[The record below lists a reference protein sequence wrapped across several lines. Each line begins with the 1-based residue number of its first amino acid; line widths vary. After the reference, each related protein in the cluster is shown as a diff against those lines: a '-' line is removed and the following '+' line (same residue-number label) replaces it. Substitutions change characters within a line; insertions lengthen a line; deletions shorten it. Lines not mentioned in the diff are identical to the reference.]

1 QQKNNNNSVI
11 MSFFTCKVTSLLKTG
26 AICGCKRNYATVS
39 PSHLEA
45 GYFKPQRVLILTKLS
60 RYEFEKRRHPELTE
74 RQLEKCLQTRGSD
87 YNILLYHH
95 YIHKG
100 VENTVNSVF
109 TAAGIETRTVYRFDY
124 SDPNINWADVIVT
137 TGGDGTYLLAA
148 SKILDR
154 NKPLI
159 GFNSDPTRSKGQL
172 CLPQK
177 YSVDVKEALDKLL
190 KGKFRWTFRSRIR
203 VTLIGDDIYKPPV
216 ELHAQQLHYH
226 EYRYLDMEPH
236 LRTLKDDVPLC
247 SETGMARRVLPVL
260 ALNEVFIGECVSAR
274 VSYMELSF
282 DDVKG
287 IKQKCSG
294 LIASTG
300 TGSTSWTYNV
310 NKLTE
315 QNMEE
320 ILTIVKEE
328 TGFKIQDTDRNF
340 VRKITNKFNQML
352 ITDPEVPKMV
362 YTIRDQLIS
371 SPMRNEC
378 IKPRGFAKCIRVKS
392 RCFDACLVIDGGL
405 SFTFNDGTRALLE
418 IHDEDAL
425 RTVTLHGDLTEVSFK
440 H

>member
-1 QQKNNNNSVI
+1 MYISQRS
-11 MSFFTCKVTSLLKTG
+11 MSASEP
-26 AICGCKRNYATVS
+26 A
-39 PSHLEA
+39 HLEPA
-45 GYFKPQRVLILTKLS
+45 NFRPQKVLILTKLS

-74 RQLEKCLQTRGSD
+74 RQLERCLRNRGSD
-87 YNILLYHH
+87 YNMLLYHH

-109 TAAGIETRTVYRFDY
+109 RAAGIETKVVYRFDY
-124 SDPNINWADVIVT
+124 SDPNIEWADAIVT
-137 TGGDGTYLLAA
+137 TGGDGTFLLAA
-148 SKILDR
+148 SGVLER

-159 GFNSDPTRSKGQL
+159 GFNSDPMRSKGQL

-177 YSVDVKEALDKLL
+177 YSVDVKEAIDKLL

-203 VTLIGDDIYKPPV
+203 VTLIGENIFRPPV
-216 ELHAQQLHYH
+216 ELHDQQLLHP
-226 EYRYLDMEPH
+226 EYRYLDMDLQ
-236 LRTLKDDVPLC
+236 LRTLKENTPSTDESGLP
-247 SETGMARRVLPVL
+247 RRVLPVL

-274 VSYMELSF
+274 VSYLELSF
-282 DDVKG
+282 DRNKG

-328 TGFKIQDTDRNF
+328 TGFGIRDTDPLF
-340 VRKITNKFNQML
+340 VRKITNKFNEML
-352 ITDPEVPKMV
+352 ITNPEEPRMV
-362 YTIRDQLIS
+362 YTIRDQLVS
-371 SPMRNEC
+371 SPMRSEC
-378 IKPRGFAKCIRVKS
+378 VKPRGFARSIGVKS
-392 RCFDACLVIDGGL
+392 RCFDASLVIDGGL
-405 SFTFNDGTRALLE
+405 SFPFNDGTRALLE
-418 IHDEDAL
+418 IHDVDAL
-425 RTVTLHGDLTEVSFK
+425 RTVTLHEDPTEVSFK

>member
-1 QQKNNNNSVI
+1 
-11 MSFFTCKVTSLLKTG
+11 MTLFTCRLATMLRTV
-26 AICGCKRNYATVS
+26 AVCGCKRSYTAIP
-39 PSHLEA
+39 PSHLESVS
-45 GYFKPQRVLILTKLS
+45 FNPKKVLILTKLS

-74 RQLEKCLQTRGSD
+74 RQLEKCLQARGSD
-87 YNILLYHH
+87 YNIMLYHH

-109 TAAGIETRTVYRFDY
+109 TAAGIETKTVYRFDY
-124 SDPNINWADVIVT
+124 SEPNIEWADAIVT

-154 NKPLI
+154 KKPLI
-159 GFNSDPTRSKGQL
+159 GFNSDPTRSRGQL
-172 CLPQK
+172 CLPRK
-177 YSVDVKEALDKLL
+177 FSVDVKEAVDKLL

-203 VTLIGDDIYKPPV
+203 VTLIGEDIYKPPV
-216 ELHAQQLHYH
+216 ELNKQQLRYH

-236 LRTLKDDVPLC
+236 LRTIRDDVPRC

-282 DDVKG
+282 DAVQG

-328 TGFKIQDTDRNF
+328 TGFKIQDHDETF
-340 VRKITNKFNQML
+340 VSKITDKFNELL
-352 ITDPEVPKMV
+352 IIDPEVARMV
-362 YTIRDQLIS
+362 YTIRDQLVS
-371 SPMRNEC
+371 SPKYRKC
-378 IKPRGFAKCIRVKS
+378 IKPRGFAKSIDVKS
-392 RCFDACLVIDGGL
+392 RCFDASLVIDGGL

-425 RTVTLHGDLTEVSFK
+425 RTVTLHDDYTELSFK

>member
-1 QQKNNNNSVI
+1 MNNLRSIFSYRN
-11 MSFFTCKVTSLLKTG
+11 TSILKTG
-26 AICGCKRNYATVS
+26 VTMCGCRRSYAVMS
-39 PSHLEA
+39 PQHLEP
-45 GYFKPQRVLILTKLS
+45 GNFKPKRVLILTKLS

-74 RQLEKCLQTRGSD
+74 RQLEKCLTARGSD

-109 TAAGIETRTVYRFDY
+109 TAAGIETKTVYRFDY
-124 SDPNINWADVIVT
+124 TESNIQWADAVVT

-177 YSVDVKEALDKLL
+177 YSVEVKEAVEKLL

-203 VTLIGDDIYKPPV
+203 VTLIGDDIFKPPV
-216 ELHAQQLHYH
+216 ELHDQQLRYH
-226 EYRYLDMEPH
+226 EYRYLDLEPH
-236 LRTLKDDVPLC
+236 ACAIRESIPPC
-247 SETGMARRVLPVL
+247 SETGMARRVLPFL

-328 TGFKIQDTDRNF
+328 TGFKIQDTDQLF
-340 VRKITNKFNQML
+340 VRKITEKFNQML

-362 YTIRDQLIS
+362 YTIRDQLVT

-378 IKPRGFAKCIRVKS
+378 VKPRGFAKSIGVKS
-392 RCFDACLVIDGGL
+392 RCFDASLVIDGGL

-418 IHDEDAL
+418 IYDQDAL
-425 RTVTLHGDLTEVSFK
+425 RTVTLHGDSMEVAFK